1 MHAQKNRRADQW
13 LFCFAVALSTVFA
26 PALARGTPS
35 PNDGI
40 WTELVPTAVSSTC
53 AIVDPVR
60 HRLVF
65 FGGDSEGAT
74 SRSVWALSLEGTPV
88 WTVLTPVGP
97 GPEARYGHS
106 AIYDPVRDRMIIFGG
121 YSHGT
126 ETYHDDVW
134 ALSLSGPS
142 TWTQIQPSGALPAGR
157 FDHSAIYDPVQ
168 DRMVVFGGHNLPHY
182 ARSDLW
188 SLNLAGAPAWSE
200 LTVAGAS
207 PGGRSSHTAVYD
219 PLHRQMILCGGN
231 TSPSVNSSQSWTLS
245 LGDSMA
251 WSLVAV
257 AAAPP
262 GRARHAA
269 AFDPVRNRM
278 LVFGGHDGVEARG
291 DVLALSFSGFEP
303 SWYTLP
309 AGGTP
314 PGPRNAPSAAYEP
327 EADRL
332 LVFGGYDSVRRNEAW
347 ELPLDETHCIWNELV
362 PSAAPPPPRERFTA
376 TYDNAGD
383 RMIVLAG
390 SRNFSEV
397 FDDVWALSLSGHT
410 AWAELHPTGEP
421 MPGRC
426 GHSAIL
432 DPIRH
437 RLVVFGGNASPLYGP
452 VNDVWTLSLSA
463 TPEWAPLV
471 PSGMPPRSRAFHSAV
486 YDPVRDRMLA
496 FGGENDA
503 WLGQQDVWALSMGD
517 APVWTELFPSGS
529 APPPRCGQSAIYD
542 PARDRIVIY
551 GGHAGT
557 SAFPGFVYSDVWA
570 LSLSGSPQWSE
581 LTPAG
586 TGPGPRAYHA
596 AIYDPVR
603 DRMLVYGQGGPD
615 DLWALSFAGNMSWS
629 LLSPLPPQEPRL
641 YSSAIFDPLRDRMVV
656 FGGDHPYPG
665 NDTWAL
671 SMTNTLGAP
680 EDDAPARTAL
690 LDAPVPNPAGS
701 SCELRFSV
709 PIGGRVQL
717 GVFDLTGRL
726 VRVLEDADRKAGP
739 AVVHWNGD
747 GDRGGRLAAGVY
759 FLRLAAPGVR
769 ESRKLV
775 LMR

>member
-262 GRARHAA
+262 GRARVHFAGQELRRGLQGGRLHARVLA
-269 AFDPVRNRM
+269 P
-278 LVFGGHDGVEARG
+278 GQARG
-291 DVLALSFSGFEP
+291 RG
-303 SWYTLP
+303 
-309 AGGTP
+309 
-314 PGPRNAPSAAYEP
+314 
-327 EADRL
+327 DR
-332 LVFGGYDSVRRNEAW
+332 VRR
-347 ELPLDETHCIWNELV
+347 PDERRQDDEDEG
-362 PSAAPPPPRERFTA
+362 SMQGPPPRT
-376 TYDNAGD
+376 
-383 RMIVLAG
+383 
-390 SRNFSEV
+390 
-397 FDDVWALSLSGHT
+397 
-410 AWAELHPTGEP
+410 
-421 MPGRC
+421 C
-426 GHSAIL
+426 
-432 DPIRH
+432 
-437 RLVVFGGNASPLYGP
+437 
-452 VNDVWTLSLSA
+452 
-463 TPEWAPLV
+463 
-471 PSGMPPRSRAFHSAV
+471 
-486 YDPVRDRMLA
+486 
-496 FGGENDA
+496 
-503 WLGQQDVWALSMGD
+503 
-517 APVWTELFPSGS
+517 
-529 APPPRCGQSAIYD
+529 
-542 PARDRIVIY
+542 
-551 GGHAGT
+551 
-557 SAFPGFVYSDVWA
+557 
-570 LSLSGSPQWSE
+570 
-581 LTPAG
+581 
-586 TGPGPRAYHA
+586 
-596 AIYDPVR
+596 
-603 DRMLVYGQGGPD
+603 
-615 DLWALSFAGNMSWS
+615 
-629 LLSPLPPQEPRL
+629 
-641 YSSAIFDPLRDRMVV
+641 
-656 FGGDHPYPG
+656 
-665 NDTWAL
+665 
-671 SMTNTLGAP
+671 
-680 EDDAPARTAL
+680 
-690 LDAPVPNPAGS
+690 
-701 SCELRFSV
+701 
-709 PIGGRVQL
+709 
-717 GVFDLTGRL
+717 
-726 VRVLEDADRKAGP
+726 
-739 AVVHWNGD
+739 
-747 GDRGGRLAAGVY
+747 
-759 FLRLAAPGVR
+759 AAPGH
-769 ESRKLV
+769 SRKHYTP
-775 LMR
+775 RARIRAAARARGRC